1 MATPTRTYLSSSTGM
16 RLAVPPHTVL
26 PYLGTTPDP
35 PPTGARV
42 FGDPGDGNMYVGAS
56 KVDDNGREAYI
67 GQRFGL
73 SRTYFNNG
81 TVEVNNGS
89 GYQAAV
95 SQAIA
100 DVARGVIPWLSFK
113 LTTNPNAATKTYDST
128 WVEATAGKTDVR
140 VLQILDG
147 ITAGT
152 GGKGPVWITWHH
164 EPNADGIASQYLA
177 MNRHM
182 QALMAPYP
190 HIVHVGAVLSAG
202 YYQMNGGGYNAADW
216 MQPDS
221 CDVFGL
227 DIYNPWNPVNGKT
240 YVSVDQAF
248 RQGGIAEC
256 LAIDPNKPIALGE
269 LGVKTHTTAGRSATW
284 MQDGYDYCRNANVI
298 GIAWFDSSAN
308 SPNGG
313 WILDRNYLE
322 ALESPAERLIKWK
335 AITLGSTS
343 KRIPVGGLTP

>member
-1 MATPTRTYLSSSTGM
+1 MASRTYLSSSTGM

-35 PPTGARV
+35 TPGDRV
-42 FGDPGDGNMYVGAS
+42 FGDPGVGNMYVGAS
-56 KVDDNGREAYI
+56 KVDDNNRESYI

-73 SRTYFNNG
+73 SRTYWNVG
-81 TVEVNNGS
+81 TVESGNPS
-89 GYQAAV
+89 GYQNAIT
-95 SQAIA
+95 QAGY
-100 DVARGVIPWLSFK
+100 DVGRGVIPWLSFK
-113 LTTNPNAATKTYDST
+113 FHTTGPTTTFDASWPQVTAGNIDSRLTT
-128 WVEATAGKTDVR
+128 
-140 VLQILDG
+140 ILNG
-147 ITAGT
+147 ITTAT

-164 EPNADGIASQYLA
+164 EPNADGVASEYLA
-177 MNRHM
+177 MNRKM
-182 QALMAPYP
+182 QAMMASYP
-190 HIVHVGAVLSAG
+190 HLVHVGAVLSAG
-202 YYQMNGGGYNAADW
+202 YYQMGAGGYNAVDW
-216 MQPDS
+216 MRSDS

-248 RQGGIAEC
+248 RLGGIAEC